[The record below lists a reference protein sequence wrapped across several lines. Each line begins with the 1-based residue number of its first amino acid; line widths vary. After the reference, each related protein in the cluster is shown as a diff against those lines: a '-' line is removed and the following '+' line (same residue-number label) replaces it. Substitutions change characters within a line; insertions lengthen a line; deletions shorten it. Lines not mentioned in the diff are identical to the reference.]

1 MVVVVVV
8 DESGEKF
15 SFNFR
20 GPTFICS
27 QLFLLAITTHG
38 F

>member
-1 MVVVVVV
+1 MVVVLV
-8 DESGEKF
+8 DESGQKF

-20 GPTFICS
+20 GPTLICS